1 MNIKQIVDKYQNVAL
16 VCHTFEDIQVL
27 LDELKKENIRHTY
40 YLYQE
45 EWQDMFDKYTK
56 HLSSNHQSVIMI
68 KNEKYGYN
76 VYSRSYKD
84 WGKYHDWT
92 DYHFIN
98 YSAFI
103 REGKLNQLI

>member
-1 MNIKQIVDKYQNVAL
+1 MNIKETINKHASVAL
-16 VCHTFEDIQVL
+16 VCHTFEDIQIL
-27 LDELKKENIRHTY
+27 LNELKKEDIRHTY

-45 EWQDMFDKYTK
+45 DWEKMFEKYTE
-56 HLSSNHQSVIMI
+56 HLSPNYQSVIMI
-68 KNEKYGYN
+68 VEEKTGYN
-76 VYSRSYKD
+76 IYSRSYKD

-92 DYHFIN
+92 NYHFIN